1 MSVSA
6 ILRQWRG
13 RHLCPILVTGVG
25 VACAALAGSAGGAAS
40 SSHASALSFKLDH
53 FLCYTVEPAQTFKP
67 RGVVVLDPQFKP
79 RRKTAVLR
87 PETLCNWA
95 SKNRGRVL
103 DKRRHLLCYTTRSS
117 QAFRPRQAIVTN
129 QFKSVRLAVVRP
141 NVLCLP
147 SGKSLERV
155 PVTPPK
161 TLDHF
166 QCYPVKTLSRV
177 PRRTVLVGDEFGS
190 GKYLLGLPIRLCD
203 PASKNN
209 SPIVNKRDHL
219 LCYLAKAAKPPGSRP
234 VYVTNQFGRAF
245 PYRTVV
251 PRLLCVPSL
260 KRLVPLRPDLTV
272 KIDQA
277 SLAVTCPGG
286 AAPCTTAFKFTVTNI
301 GAAASGGFDIAATA
315 TPGQTP
321 NPPIPPQSG
330 LAAGASRTLSVS
342 FGPDGNC
349 FASGGCTVTVTVDS
363 GNVVAESNES
373 NNTDSFT
380 KPG

>member
-6 ILRQWRG
+6 ILRQRPRIRPHWA
-13 RHLCPILVTGVG
+13 ILVASAGVT
-25 VACAALAGSAGGAAS
+25 CAVVVGSAGGAAS

-53 FLCYTVEPAQTFKP
+53 FLCYSVEPAQTFKP
-67 RGVVVLDPQFKP
+67 RGVVVFDPQFKQ

-95 SKNRGRVL
+95 SKNRSHVL
-103 DKRRHLLCYTTRSS
+103 DKRRHLLCYATRSA
-117 QAFRPRQAIVTN
+117 QAFPARRAVVTN
-129 QFKSVRLAVVRP
+129 QFKSVRLAVARP
-141 NVLCLP
+141 NILCLP
-147 SGKSLERV
+147 SGKSLVPV

-177 PRRTVLVGDEFGS
+177 PQRTVLVQDEFGI
-190 GKYLLGLPIRLCD
+190 GKYVLGIPLRLCD
-203 PASKNN
+203 PVSKNN
-209 SPIVNKRDHL
+209 SRIVNRRDHL
-219 LCYLAKAAKPPGSRP
+219 LCYLAKAVKPPGSRP

-245 PYRTVV
+245 PYRTVT

-277 SLAVTCPGG
+277 SLTVSCPGG
-286 AAPCTTAFKFTVTNI
+286 GGTCITTFRFTVSNI
-301 GAAASGGFDIAATA
+301 GVAASGGFDVAATA
-315 TPGQTP
+315 DPSQTP
-321 NPPIPPQSG
+321 SPPIPPQSG
-330 LAAGASRTLSVS
+330 LAAGASRTLTVS

-349 FASGGCTVTVTVDS
+349 FDPDCTVSVTVDS
-363 GNVVAESNES
+363 GNVVVESNEA
-373 NNTDSFT
+373 NNNDSFT